1 MLQIETTITE
11 MRNVP
16 SGLIYGR
23 ERTDKTTTNSQNEI
37 DCEGHKKIYLVL
49 KHVWIAKCNFKCS
62 TLTSDHEV
70 NYYKEILY
78 ISYFVIFITFMSLF
92 LCFHDYLAGGFGGA
106 RFSMFFVL
114 FCFYT

>member
-49 KHVWIAKCNFKCS
+49 KHV
-62 TLTSDHEV
+62 
-70 NYYKEILY
+70 
-78 ISYFVIFITFMSLF
+78 
-92 LCFHDYLAGGFGGA
+92 
-106 RFSMFFVL
+106 
-114 FCFYT
+114 